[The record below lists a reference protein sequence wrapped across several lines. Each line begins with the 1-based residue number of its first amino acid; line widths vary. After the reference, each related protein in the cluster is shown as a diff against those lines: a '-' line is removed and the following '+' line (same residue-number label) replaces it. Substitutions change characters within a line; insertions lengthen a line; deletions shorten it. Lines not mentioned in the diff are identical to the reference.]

1 MKKIALFSRYFFTL
15 DSQKLLQQVFLLKL
29 PLQSIYFV
37 NLHVHLGNFEMAQ
50 DFFFLDFLQ
59 NIKEF
64 ELAKQFEGY
73 LSDIYAILC
82 SKTALRRLKT
92 YGFAF
97 GLEFRP
103 ICMAN
108 FKRLLFGLLFSRIWA
123 KFCSDRLVTLTS
135 CNRLYPVLCS

>member
-1 MKKIALFSRYFFTL
+1 MFFFCIL
-15 DSQKLLQQVFLLKL
+15 YLNPLELLKL
-29 PLQSIYFV
+29 YPSKKSRIESY
-37 NLHVHLGNFEMAQ
+37 
-50 DFFFLDFLQ
+50 FLQ

-73 LSDIYAILC
+73 LSDIYATLC

-123 KFCSDRLVTLTS
+123 KFCSDRLVTLT
-135 CNRLYPVLCS
+135 LLPTIVLW